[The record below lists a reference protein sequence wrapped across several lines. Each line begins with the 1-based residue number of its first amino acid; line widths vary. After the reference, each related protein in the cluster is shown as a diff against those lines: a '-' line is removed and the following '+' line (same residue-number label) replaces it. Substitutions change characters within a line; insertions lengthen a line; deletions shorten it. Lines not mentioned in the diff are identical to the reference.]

1 VDPNYRGAIFHGM
14 GALECVARD
23 LAGDQK
29 LTFGEV
35 LKRRPDLLPKPVDE
49 ALSKLWGYASNEAR
63 HVEEGREPTREDAEL
78 MVGIAAAV
86 ATYLTR
92 KNRPTHE

>member
-1 VDPNYRGAIFHGM
+1 
-14 GALECVARD
+14 
-23 LAGDQK
+23 
-29 LTFGEV
+29 